1 MSDKL
6 NPQNY
11 YAVEFDPKFS
21 LGQNQDGEYYLYK
34 DYLKV
39 VNDILS
45 QEGQAPLNFDIA
57 TQYTVDKRKDSSS
70 LDRYNVI
77 RDEVEATMNEA
88 TLWKNTVPSVQKD
101 KTINFWSDKLY
112 AVTKEVETQTKDLPI
127 SKNTKD
133 TINKLTGEY
142 VEFLRPVWY
151 EWATKEYG
159 EFANSKAD
167 GLGKGFVDF
176 ASSFSRGVDI
186 NLPELLGGGD
196 TFWGEWANDLRE
208 KSESM
213 SEASGIYTMSTD
225 ELLES
230 KEYSKAFWVMMNHA
244 LTSLPQ
250 QVPSALSTIPALF
263 GGGGPLGMSAM
274 GVGLGAGYLQESGN
288 FYEDVYDLYQQKR
301 SRAKRLKGSLSKQD
315 FNDRF
320 GITIDMPDTKLGLG
334 TYKTLDQIDDEQ
346 LRQMSEQLA
355 QEYGRWSTGLELVNT
370 IGDVWLGRN
379 AAILKKALD
388 KNPKLAAKQ
397 WWKSHWMR
405 PYTQQMSTEGAT
417 EFGQEFVSEVKKQAN
432 LPEYD
437 INQTQLW
444 ESGIIGAMYGGGFQG
459 VSDIAQSIKNKRTPN
474 VEAPEKEF
482 KSQRKTYEQ
491 LQEPTK
497 MDAEIIV
504 GLHADP
510 INFAQKVAN
519 HHDVDVDDVIIRMAE
534 LGETDQLSRKNAR
547 IVLRDNASVLEDYED
562 WNDPFI
568 RKEKPADD
576 LPQGDDIEGDPTMG
590 YDPTTDVD
598 DPSVSAGLDITE
610 GATEANIESELIR
623 GLELENERL
632 KRIDDPNNMPRNV
645 RDAKI
650 KQNLLEIEQLKKN
663 SQGNIQKKRQDNVIK
678 KESETDELGIVG
690 SKAILRTAKQNG
702 KMGTIISHD
711 GAKAKIRTNSG
722 TYTVNLANLEVSN
735 STEAFSEA
743 KKKSKTKK
751 GRQQN
756 RELSA
761 SKKFSLQV
769 AKQNNV
775 SLTENE
781 KKLPADK
788 LRALVQSK
796 IKGKPKTAS
805 KPKVK
810 ATASNSSTVTV
821 DGTSYDIITNGDDI
835 LISDSIT
842 GRAIGS
848 NSELGIKIMNQS
860 VGATDTN
867 KTLNEFSAKDLSK
880 DAKLL
885 EIKNKIAALRKEDG
899 SISKKDLPKLKKL
912 QKEIAERRKLLETDT
927 TGGRFLINNIKPYKM
942 PLIDEMVEKEIID
955 GVKKNKDLNS
965 ILNKIDKI
973 MKNEDMHI
981 PDVKTLSSYIQNR
994 INNGETIGNNKES
1007 FGVWRQ
1013 GETSKELSVD
1023 KQKPKKSDVTE
1034 EEIDPTESGSI
1045 NTDEITLSDIDRLMA
1060 EAGRGDNLK
1069 DKTLSEQ
1076 KKANIAKNIAG
1087 ETLNDVVDRAD
1098 DNPEVILDNRIAGKP
1113 EIEMRGKER
1122 KKIESTFE
1130 KVWKLVKQKNNLT
1143 NRHFAGFAESMQ
1155 SYMDSA
1161 GFGKNWSMWSQTKIN
1176 KKGFRKALSEF
1187 GEKIKEATGTFD
1199 SGSVMGDEYEDVII
1213 NASEHARENIG
1224 MIIDTL
1230 EEDSMSVKDFTKISR
1245 TFFAR
1250 YDFVITPDQVEEF
1263 YNRTRKFIREDAKTA
1278 YDRLLKYYSSE
1289 ENGLFTLVPRRNL
1302 GEVLANNDKSRY
1314 LFKRLYNSVHP
1325 DNTGTMNSGVEGDV
1339 VNWQFGVK
1347 RGASNLDVQTN
1358 KRGQIIPKFFGFK
1371 ATKEIGINN
1380 QKNPTKG
1387 VLRHYT
1393 RFMPSRMF
1401 SFITGT
1407 NIKNMYGFLTTAQTI
1422 NLYREELVKRGLV
1435 PVATRGEDDTMILA
1449 STSDE
1454 TLSAAQNSLEFINK
1468 EVEKWR
1474 PSKEKDPDRWKYIS
1488 KFFSPLLDEKYVTGY
1503 ENFIM
1508 NNVFKGNYELYK
1520 EHWVAKH
1527 LALRN
1532 LFGSDYIFMKPETI
1546 MKRIKIPFT
1555 PVYTSDTLPDRRVMY
1570 FDNKGATLEINT
1582 PGEGIK
1588 TIELSREIDG
1598 TMQYIGDG
1606 QTITS
1611 QRVFAKD
1618 YPEHL
1623 GAFDSTTRAKTVHYY
1638 KDGDNV
1644 HMAKHQE
1651 MTLDLKDGQMA
1662 ILKNNKGQDI
1672 AVIAPDQE
1680 GLVNITDME
1689 GNDIDYLMSDDEA
1702 KIRSG
1707 NLDKY
1712 DTIHTIP
1719 GKSIGMIQYSPDTQK
1734 TKSKFSTQL
1743 SYYFDDNAF
1752 QQILMNKYLS
1762 LDQGSASPQN
1772 LIQKIIDSS
1781 KSGENVN
1788 KLIEQFTT
1796 QYFDV
1801 IPQNIEELGKLGVG
1815 RHPQS
1820 SAFLR
1825 DVLKKKMLKPL
1836 ADFIMDGSHMDFRAD
1851 FQDRVSQEE
1860 VIIGPNNFFINKAL
1874 KKMGKQNHTYRNFE
1888 EKIADINNWLKTNKM
1903 YTMITRSP
1911 IASSVGFGL
1920 YDIKEINIA
1929 AGDSFVLHPKEVK
1942 ERFEGDHDHDTGHIT
1957 YLDDDFY
1964 EQLKPFVRATRGLE
1978 IEQYQQDSQNRD
1990 ISTLFGNIEM
2000 MRDMTYGETAIGEV
2014 VNASRYAGVL
2024 NSMFGP
2030 DGSIDLMIEGEKKKI
2045 KIRPLGMQV
2054 VDVNVKKKDGKPFV
2068 GELRELLR
2076 LYLQASVDHPKVLL
2090 LRDWKYTQNQLLAN
2104 LFYDVNNPTEKVSE
2118 EIVKY
2123 LKEGFINPILT
2134 LNQKLDN
2141 MVEGAGAS
2149 IKFDELF
2156 DLSAEYSSFIEDRN
2170 ATLGAKFDEIADIDR
2185 ERVEQ
2190 GGDARYPGY
2199 QFIKATF
2206 KEGSKGRPTS
2216 LQELITTILDR
2227 TLDISGIPKDQFYKV
2242 HPDTSKAVHRETM
2255 RIIKDDVEDLAIE
2268 ANEGQRFDYTNA
2280 KVYAQ
2285 KLADNLA
2292 VLFAKKR
2299 GKIPDEAEN
2308 SFINRMTPKTW
2319 DYSDDFIAFYK
2330 QWSKEFAKLSKPEQI
2345 IATNLFINGVATGKR
2360 SHQRLD
2366 LRALPPIKEYGASTL
2381 DPDVMKIYFKEYNDN
2396 LDIAFADSDRLKEMS
2411 DAKPTQMVKEEKG
2424 AFNCAK

>member
-11 YAVEFDPKFS
+11 YAVEFDPNFS

-39 VNDILS
+39 VNDVLS

-77 RDEVEATMNEA
+77 RDEVEATMNQA

-112 AVTKEVETQTKDLPI
+112 AVTKEVETQTKNLPI
-127 SKNTKD
+127 SKSTKD

-208 KSESM
+208 KSENM

-230 KEYSKAFWVMMNHA
+230 KEYGKAFWVMMNHA

-250 QVPSALSTIPALF
+250 QVPSALSTIPALL
-263 GGGGPLGMSAM
+263 GGGGPIGMGAM

-301 SRAKRLKGSLSKQD
+301 SRAKRLKGSMSKED

-334 TYKTLDQIDDEQ
+334 TFKTLDQIDDEQ

-379 AAILKKALD
+379 AGILKKALD

-405 PYTQQMSTEGAT
+405 PYTQQMGTEGAT

-459 VSDIAQSIKNKRTPN
+459 VSDIAQSIRNKRTPTI
-474 VEAPEKEF
+474 EAPEKEF

-497 MDAEIIV
+497 MDADIII

-547 IVLRDNASVLEDYED
+547 IVLRDNASILEDYEG

-568 RKEKPADD
+568 RKEKPTDN
-576 LPQGDDIEGDPTMG
+576 LPQGDDAEGDPTLG
-590 YDPTTDVD
+590 YDPTQDVD
-598 DPSVSAGLDITE
+598 DPSVSAGLDVTE
-610 GATEANIESELIR
+610 GATEAGIETNLIK
-623 GLELENERL
+623 GLELEIERL
-632 KRIDDPNNMPRNV
+632 KKIDDPNNMPRNL
-645 RDAKI
+645 RDRKI
-650 KQNLLEIEQLKKN
+650 QQHLLEIEQLKNNTK
-663 SQGNIQKKRQDNVIK
+663 GGIQKKRQDNVIK
-678 KESETDELGIVG
+678 KESQTDELGIVG
-690 SKAILRTAKQNG
+690 GKAILRTAKQNG

-711 GAKAKIRTNSG
+711 GAKAKVRTNSG
-722 TYTVNLANLEVSN
+722 TYTVKLANLEVSN

-810 ATASNSSTVTV
+810 ATASNSSTVTI
-821 DGTSYDIITNGDDI
+821 DGTSYDIINNGDEV

-842 GRAIGS
+842 GRAIGY
-848 NSELGIKIMNQS
+848 SESDQNLRSKILSQS
-860 VGATDTN
+860 VGATDT
-867 KTLNEFSAKDLSK
+867 
-880 DAKLL
+880 
-885 EIKNKIAALRKEDG
+885 
-899 SISKKDLPKLKKL
+899 
-912 QKEIAERRKLLETDT
+912 DT
-927 TGGRFLINNIKPYKM
+927 TPSRDF
-942 PLIDEMVEKEIID
+942 EKEISQLE
-955 GVKKNKDLNS
+955 KQKESKLKDLENES
-965 ILNKIDKI
+965 IELEKDFIK
-973 MKNEDMHI
+973 EDI
-981 PDVKTLSSYIQNR
+981 KQIEYKLKLVKRSKGIREGT
-994 INNGETIGNNKES
+994 INPE
-1007 FGVWRQ
+1007 
-1013 GETSKELSVD
+1013 
-1023 KQKPKKSDVTE
+1023 KKSDITE
-1034 EEIDPTESGSI
+1034 EEIDPTEAGSV
-1045 NTDEITLSDIDRLMA
+1045 NTDEKTLADMDRLMA

-1076 KKANIAKNIAG
+1076 EKANIAKNIAG

-1098 DNPEVILDNRIAGKP
+1098 DNPEVVLDNKIPGKP
-1113 EIEMRGKER
+1113 EVEMRGKER

-1371 ATKEIGINN
+1371 ATEDIGINN

-1387 VLRHYT
+1387 VLRHFT

-1488 KFFSPLLDEKYVTGY
+1488 KFFSPLLDKKYVTGY

-1680 GLVNITDME
+1680 GLVNITDMD

-1762 LDQGSASPQN
+1762 LDQGSTSPKN
-1772 LIQKIIDSS
+1772 LMKKIIDSS

-1874 KKMGKQNHTYRNFE
+1874 KKMGKQNYTYRNFE

-2030 DGSIDLMIEGEKKKI
+2030 DGSIDLMVEGEKKKI

-2156 DLSAEYSSFIEDRN
+2156 DLSAEYSSFIGDRN

-2199 QFIKATF
+2199 EFIKATF

-2242 HPDTSKAVHRETM
+2242 HPDTSRAVHRETM
-2255 RIIKDDVEDLAIE
+2255 RIIKDDIEDLAIE
-2268 ANEGQRFDYTNA
+2268 ANEGQQFDYTNA

-2345 IATNLFINGVATGKR
+2345 IATNMFINGVATGKR

-2411 DAKPTQMVKEEKG
+2411 DVKPTQMVKEEKG